1 MAEKPSKFMIGFFV
15 TAGIFLAVATIVW
28 LGASNHFQKG
38 ALVVTYFDESVQGL
52 SVDSSVKYRGVN
64 IGTVREIR
72 VAPDNRLVEVVMKIS
87 LKTDVRK
94 NVTARLRSA
103 GLTGVAYI
111 ELDRT
116 TDEWAELAPRIDFPT
131 PHPVILSRPSDAKHI
146 LTMLDKII
154 TEVNR
159 IDLRSMLQGV
169 NAITR
174 GIDRYVNGPEMKSI
188 VINLDSATA
197 RLDRTIRRV
206 DAVTAEGGLEN
217 LLGEA
222 RGALVD
228 TRALVGRIK
237 EDLDRMKLADS
248 AASANRMVAGLDRD
262 VREITRDLKATG
274 DNLQRVSE
282 NLDILAEKLRD
293 DPSELLFSRPP
304 PVSTRERSSKEAGQ
318 P

>member
-15 TAGIFLAVATIVW
+15 TAGIVLAVATIVW
-28 LGASNHFQKG
+28 LGASNYFQEG
-38 ALVVTYFDESVQGL
+38 ALMVTYFDESVQGL
-52 SVDSSVKYRGVN
+52 SVDSGVKYRGVN

-87 LKTDVRK
+87 MEKEVRK
-94 NVTARLRSA
+94 DVTARLRSA
-103 GLTGVAYI
+103 GLTGIAYI
-111 ELDRT
+111 DLDRT
-116 TDEWAELAPRIDFPT
+116 ADEWAELAPRIDFPT
-131 PHPVILSRPSDAKHI
+131 PYPVILSRPSDAKHL
-146 LTMLDKII
+146 LTMLDKIV
-154 TEVNR
+154 TEVNQ
-159 IDLRSMLQGV
+159 IDLRNTLQGV
-169 NAITR
+169 SAIAR
-174 GIDRYVNGPEMKSI
+174 GIERYVNGPEMKRI
-188 VINLDSATA
+188 VSNLDSATA
-197 RLDRTIRRV
+197 RLDHTIRRV
-206 DAVTAEGGLEN
+206 DAMAAEGVLEN

-222 RGALVD
+222 RGALAE
-228 TRALVGRIK
+228 TRAVVGQIR

-248 AASANRMVAGLDRD
+248 AAKANRMVAGLDRD

-304 PVSTRERSSKEAGQ
+304 PVPPRERSGKEAGQ

>member
-15 TAGIFLAVATIVW
+15 TAGIALAVATVVW
-28 LGASNHFQKG
+28 LGASNYFQKG
-38 ALVVTYFDESVQGL
+38 ALMVTYFDESVQGL
-52 SVDSSVKYRGVN
+52 SVDSGVKYRGVN
-64 IGTVREIR
+64 VGSVREIR

-87 LKTDVRK
+87 LEKDVRK
-94 NVTARLRSA
+94 DVTARLRSA

-131 PHPVILSRPSDAKHI
+131 PHPVILSRPSDAKHL
-146 LTMLDKII
+146 LTMLDKIV

-159 IDLRSMLQGV
+159 IDLGNMLRDIT
-169 NAITR
+169 AISK
-174 GIDRYVNGPEMKSI
+174 GIDRYVNGPEMKNI
-188 VINLDSATA
+188 VANLDSTTT

-206 DAVTAEGGLEN
+206 DAMAADGVLEN

-222 RGALVD
+222 RGTLVE
-228 TRALVGRIK
+228 TRAVVGRIR

-248 AASANRMVAGLDRD
+248 AARANRMVAGLDRD

-282 NLDILAEKLRD
+282 NLDLLAEKLRD

-304 PVSTRERSSKEAGQ
+304 PASPRERSGKEAGQ

>member
-15 TAGIFLAVATIVW
+15 TAGIVLAVATIVW
-28 LGASNHFQKG
+28 LGASNYFQKG
-38 ALVVTYFDESVQGL
+38 ALMVTYFDESVQGL
-52 SVDSSVKYRGVN
+52 SVDSSVKYRGVD
-64 IGTVREIR
+64 IGTVREIG

-94 NVTARLRSA
+94 DVTARLRSA
-103 GLTGVAYI
+103 GLTGIAYI

-116 TDEWAELAPRIDFPT
+116 ADEWAELAPRIDFPT
-131 PHPVILSRPSDAKHI
+131 PYPVILSRPSDAKHL
-146 LTMLDKII
+146 LTMLDKIV

-159 IDLRSMLQGV
+159 IDLRSMLQEV
-169 NAITR
+169 RSIAK
-174 GIDRYVNGPEMKSI
+174 GIDRYVNGPEMKNIMSH
-188 VINLDSATA
+188 LDSTTA
-197 RLDRTIRRV
+197 GIDRTIRRV
-206 DAVTAEGGLEN
+206 DAMAPEGMLED

-222 RGALVD
+222 KGTLVE
-228 TRALVGRIK
+228 TRAVVGRIK
-237 EDLDRMKLADS
+237 EDLDQMKLADS
-248 AASANRMVAGLDRD
+248 AARANRMVAGLDRD